1 MCSACRQIQFT
12 HKRPDEKPHWF
23 LLFLYFSNRTAWRK
37 AIVAC
42 KLAIDNMEK
51 EELLRGGE
59 NQSTRQR
66 WVLFYWS
73 SAGELR
79 WRLHWLNI
87 YCCEMSGVFLLF
99 GLNPYSDEI
108 SSSRNLSVFPALVS
122 DFDPVPRA
130 HAFQPA
136 LIKAAVTSRFMKI
149 SSPAWR
155 NSPICILKVYSWDLI
170 LITVW

>member
-1 MCSACRQIQFT
+1 MHRNELSCLVATPLCFLPPEFCNTLKKNMCSACRQIQFT
-12 HKRPDEKPHWF
+12 HKRPDEKLHWL

-51 EELLRGGE
+51 DELLRGGE

-79 WRLHWLNI
+79 WWLNRLNTI
-87 YCCEMSGVFLLF
+87 VKWICQVFSFCSAKILTQTKYPPRETFQCCL
-99 GLNPYSDEI
+99 
-108 SSSRNLSVFPALVS
+108 
-122 DFDPVPRA
+122 
-130 HAFQPA
+130 H
-136 LIKAAVTSRFMKI
+136 
-149 SSPAWR
+149 
-155 NSPICILKVYSWDLI
+155 
-170 LITVW
+170 